1 MGNIGRLGSEG
12 GVRRKLVASLGRRV
26 LVRGRKSG
34 RVVVACLAP
43 SSNRPHYGAQRPGRG
58 SLG

>member
-1 MGNIGRLGSEG
+1 M
-12 GVRRKLVASLGRRV
+12 VSLGRRV

-34 RVVVACLAP
+34 RAVVARLVP
-43 SSNRPHYGAQRPGRG
+43 LSNRPRYGAQRPGRG

>member
-12 GVRRKLVASLGRRV
+12 GVRRKLVASLGRGV

-43 SSNRPHYGAQRPGRG
+43 SSNRPHYGTQ
-58 SLG
+58 